1 MPRTSSRVM
10 EVAVRSSGV
19 AVFAEGLRKR
29 YGEARA
35 LDGFD
40 LTVPEGS
47 VCGLLGPNGA
57 GKTTAVRILSTL
69 LRPDGGRAEVA
80 GSDVVRQAGE
90 VRFKIGLAGQQAAVD
105 EVLTGRH
112 EAAVGSRRQL
122 HPHAEGAVPGRAD
135 HGPGSPRA
143 QRGVGVRPLA
153 RGRRDN
159 GLAHHAVPGR
169 GRPASRQHSRHRPRA
184 GHRSGHA
191 RRAQVQ
197 DRGRPD
203 RRRRAR
209 RRRAA
214 RRGGGRRP
222 GVRGGPRDLPRRP
235 PGQRARRRP
244 GGHPDRGGE
253 GVGRRGSGG
262 RGHRAAQAHPRR
274 GVPPPHRPPRRRD
287 RQGGGGMKPV
297 TPTLSRT
304 PLDRLRWALA
314 DAWTITRRDLT
325 HWVRQPFGIVITL
338 LFPVMLVLMFGY
350 LFGGAMSVPGGG
362 NYREFLM
369 PGMFAMTMAF
379 GLERTMLSVSSD
391 AAKGV
396 TDRFRSMP
404 MAPSAVIAGR
414 SIADMLG
421 SALGLAVM
429 AACGLS
435 IGWRWHGS
443 MVESLLAVGLLLL
456 LRFSLLWVG
465 IYLGLVVESPE
476 AVAAVQILVWP
487 VLFLSN
493 TFVAPETMLGWL
505 GAISEWNPLS
515 ATVAAARELF
525 GNPGWGGESW
535 IAQHAPLMAVV
546 WPLLICAVFF
556 PPSVG

>member
-1 MPRTSSRVM
+1 
-10 EVAVRSSGV
+10 
-19 AVFAEGLRKR
+19 
-29 YGEARA
+29 
-35 LDGFD
+35 
-40 LTVPEGS
+40 
-47 VCGLLGPNGA
+47 
-57 GKTTAVRILSTL
+57 
-69 LRPDGGRAEVA
+69 
-80 GSDVVRQAGE
+80 
-90 VRFKIGLAGQQAAVD
+90 
-105 EVLTGRH
+105 
-112 EAAVGSRRQL
+112 
-122 HPHAEGAVPGRAD
+122 
-135 HGPGSPRA
+135 
-143 QRGVGVRPLA
+143 
-153 RGRRDN
+153 
-159 GLAHHAVPGR
+159 
-169 GRPASRQHSRHRPRA
+169 
-184 GHRSGHA
+184 
-191 RRAQVQ
+191 
-197 DRGRPD
+197 
-203 RRRRAR
+203 
-209 RRRAA
+209 
-214 RRGGGRRP
+214 
-222 GVRGGPRDLPRRP
+222 
-235 PGQRARRRP
+235 
-244 GGHPDRGGE
+244 
-253 GVGRRGSGG
+253 
-262 RGHRAAQAHPRR
+262 
-274 GVPPPHRPPRRRD
+274 
-287 RQGGGGMKPV
+287 MKPV

-379 GLERTMLSVSSD
+379 GPERTMLSVSSD

-404 MAPSAVIAGR
+404 MAPSAVVAGR

-429 AACGLS
+429 VACGLS

-443 MVESLLAVGLLLL
+443 MVESLLAAGLLLL

-525 GNPGWGGESW
+525 GSPGWGGESW
-535 IAQHAPLMAVV
+535 IAQNSLLMAVV
-546 WPLLICAVFF
+546 WPLAIFAVFF
-556 PPSVG
+556 PLSVRRYRRLSR